1 MVRTV
6 KMSLNYKRKNI
17 LRSVPLCLLHRK
29 LPYWKLWCT
38 WSFNSSNHCIIFFQP
53 DTNCGLLGMLSTD
66 IAYLVIHNWH
76 GKRTT
81 EGHFCPKK
89 FYPLWERNEQ
99 WILFSTMLLF
109 LIVPLSGLVR
119 IPKTKYQ
126 WKNLY
131 FWAWH
136 GHLPTFRLTE
146 S

>member
-1 MVRTV
+1 
-6 KMSLNYKRKNI
+6 MSLNYKRKNI

-29 LPYWKLWCT
+29 FPYWKLWCT
-38 WSFNSSNHCIIFFQP
+38 WSFNSSNHLYNIFSTRYQY
-53 DTNCGLLGMLSTD
+53 CGLLGTLSID

-89 FYPLWERNEQ
+89 FYPLWERNGQ
-99 WILFSTMLLF
+99 WICSPRCYSFDCNSVRV
-109 LIVPLSGLVR
+109 IAR